1 MEEREGEEAEAA
13 SEGRARG
20 EGLVSAHIS
29 QKRGKQDGSAWCP
42 GRGSPWLMGA
52 ATEDQARPP
61 LRVPHST
68 RD

>member
-13 SEGRARG
+13 SGREG
-20 EGLVSAHIS
+20 EGLASAHIS

-42 GRGSPWLMGA
+42 GRGSPWLLGA